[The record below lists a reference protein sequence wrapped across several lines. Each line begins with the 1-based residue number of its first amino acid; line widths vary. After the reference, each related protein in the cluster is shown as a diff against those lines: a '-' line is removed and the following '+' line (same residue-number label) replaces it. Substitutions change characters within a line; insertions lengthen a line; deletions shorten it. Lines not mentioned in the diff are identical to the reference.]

1 MVMDV
6 SDNSNRK
13 ALAIFRIAVLTA
25 ILMVAAGV
33 AMNGII
39 LGKIIAVTSGVFL
52 LYFLNKDRRYFY

>member
-1 MVMDV
+1 MDV
-6 SDNSNRK
+6 SDNNNRK

-39 LGKIIAVTSGVFL
+39 LGKIIAVISGVFL
-52 LYFLNKDRRYFY
+52 LYFLNKYRRYFY